1 MGEHRK
7 NGDDKKL
14 REKKFEAMYNEY
26 GEYAYIIA
34 YNILKSKHAAEDAVQ
49 DAFGKVWNN
58 LDSFDKDNAKKK
70 IGAYTRNAAIDIYR
84 KNKTENTT
92 LDEWEQS
99 AINFETPGDIVAS
112 HENIEKIYKEM
123 KNLGNKYTD
132 VIVLKY
138 VCGYFPEEI
147 ADAMQLNVK
156 TVYTRLSRGAKRLGE
171 RLTEKEGEDNE

>member
-1 MGEHRK
+1 MKFVFYYRFFAENVIQCRK
-7 NGDDKKL
+7 RIDWLKFGQVKYVDNNQKGDDKKL

-58 LDSFDKDNAKKK
+58 LNSFDKDNAKKK

-99 AINFETPGDIVAS
+99 AIDFETPGDIVAS
-112 HENIEKIYKEM
+112 RENVEKYIRK
-123 KNLGNKYTD
+123 
-132 VIVLKY
+132 
-138 VCGYFPEEI
+138 
-147 ADAMQLNVK
+147 
-156 TVYTRLSRGAKRLGE
+156 
-171 RLTEKEGEDNE
+171 